1 MVTRFSHQ
9 LYEAVHVSSRFPD
22 EKVTIV
28 RTKESGERKTLPRAC
43 HPSKGEKRHLRTME
57 ITKKVVVLLAFA
69 IVCGAG
75 KETSPVTCCVRS
87 IALHN

>member
-22 EKVTIV
+22 EKV
-28 RTKESGERKTLPRAC
+28 RTKESGERKTLPRAS